1 MFLKNRKTSRSFA
14 GWAPT
19 DQVGV
24 YLSGGID
31 SSAVAMLIS
40 RTPVKVQ
47 ALSLDFG
54 RYRVER
60 NEARVVANHLEL
72 PLRFVKCRT
81 GILRSILFE
90 IVWHLDMLYG
100 DAVTGPL
107 FLLGREAKK
116 LGLKTVFNGEGGDQF
131 FGGWSNKP
139 MIAANLKILI
149 SSTVTVI

>member
-24 YLSGGID
+24 YLSGGLD

-40 RTPVKVQ
+40 RTPVKEQ

-54 RYRVER
+54 RYSVEM

-90 IVWHLDMLYG
+90 IVWHLDMPYG

-107 FLLGREAKK
+107 FLLGRGSKEAWIEN
-116 LGLKTVFNGEGGDQF
+116 GIQRRGRRSVFRWLEQ
-131 FGGWSNKP
+131 
-139 MIAANLKILI
+139 
-149 SSTVTVI
+149 